1 MDEEA
6 LQEAI
11 AHAQDLAKLRHET
24 LRTINGLTF
33 NDKMSVMTT
42 VVLQILKDEFESPA
56 EIMASIASFSAILVN
71 SFTLF
76 SQVTEDMGDDDD
88 EDEEPTMKSGDLK
101 Q

>member
-11 AHAQDLAKLRHET
+11 AHAQSLAKLRHET
-24 LRTINGLTF
+24 LRTLNGLTF

-56 EIMASIASFSAILVN
+56 EIMASIASFTAILVN

-76 SQVTEDMGDDDD
+76 AQVAEDMDDD
-88 EDEEPTMKSGDLK
+88 EDEPIMKPSDLK

>member
-24 LRTINGLTF
+24 LRTINGLSF

-76 SQVTEDMGDDDD
+76 SQVSEDMGDNDEDD
-88 EDEEPTMKSGDLK
+88 EPIMKPGDRK